1 MRVLAVLSVLVLLLP
16 ASLRAAPDAVL
27 WGIWLP
33 HDEGNPAQVDH
44 AAWDRIL
51 TGHVA
56 PGADGIARF
65 AYARAGAA
73 VRAELARY
81 LDHLSAQPV
90 HGLSRGEQRAFWI
103 NLYNALTVSTVLA
116 HYPVA
121 SIRDIRIS
129 PGLFAPGPWGR
140 KLVAVAGTP
149 LSLDDIEHRILRP
162 IWRDP
167 RLHYVLNCAAL
178 GCPDLPAR
186 ALTAANADTML
197 EAAATR
203 FINHPRGARVAEG
216 RLQVSSIYVWF
227 RADFGASDAAVID
240 HLGRY
245 AEPPLRDALAGR
257 TRLDGHAYDWTL
269 NDATAP

>member
-1 MRVLAVLSVLVLLLP
+1 MRILAVLSVLVLLLP
-16 ASLRAAPDAVL
+16 APARAAPDAEL
-27 WGIWLP
+27 WDIWLP
-33 HDEGNPAQVDH
+33 HDDGNPGQVDH
-44 AAWDRIL
+44 TAWDRIL
-51 TGHVA
+51 TDHVV
-56 PGADGIARF
+56 PGTDGIARF

-90 HGLSRGEQRAFWI
+90 HGLARAEQRAFWI

-140 KLVAVAGTP
+140 KLVTVAGTP

-178 GCPDLPAR
+178 GCPDLPGR
-186 ALTAANADTML
+186 ALTAANAETML
-197 EAAATR
+197 EAAARR
-203 FINHPRGARVAEG
+203 FVNHWRGVRLQDG
-216 RLQVSSIYVWF
+216 RLLVSSIFVWF
-227 RADFGASDAAVID
+227 RSDFGATDAAVIG
-240 HLGRY
+240 HLTRF
-245 AEPPLRDALAGR
+245 AAPPLRASLAGR
-257 TRLDGHAYDWTL
+257 TRLDGHAYDWAL
-269 NDATAP
+269 NDAAGP